1 MKEINQI
8 IHVTKNIDT
17 LKSILKNGFYTSYAK
32 EKFGDKNILIPMIS
46 FSNILFRDI
55 GENEVVNYGNYGVV
69 FNRDYIIEKF
79 NLNPVFYVKNVSE
92 LNDIF
97 LYNFQTSIIPQTL
110 QIAKK
115 FYVDCKCEKF
125 SEHIKIN
132 PITEEIKS
140 LIDSLD
146 ENVNDEFIH
155 SLKIIFENYYTN
167 TLKQALLLKP
177 YKVVTKNEETKIA
190 YNEREWRKS
199 FFDLNFIYEIKPDG
213 TKNEEYIQWNKKN
226 KPHYTEKYIQ
236 SFDLSDVISIYVN
249 EDSEIIEM
257 EKFIT
262 ENFNE
267 KIEIYTLQQLK
278 EIENKKISANNYHF
292 SKT

>member
-55 GENEVVNYGNYGVV
+55 GEDEVVNYGNYGVV

-249 EDSEIIEM
+249 EDAEIIEM

>member
-167 TLKQALLLKP
+167 TLKHALLLKP

>member
-55 GENEVVNYGNYGVV
+55 GEDEVVNYGNYGVV

-97 LYNFQTSIIPQTL
+97 LDNFQTSIIPQTL

-115 FYVDCKCEKF
+115 FYVDCKCERF

-155 SLKIIFENYYTN
+155 SLKIIFENYYIN

-177 YKVVTKNEETKIA
+177 YKLVTKNEETKIA

-249 EDSEIIEM
+249 EDAEIIEM

>member
-1 MKEINQI
+1 VQLFPSLTLFPI
-8 IHVTKNIDT
+8 IIPIGCGKIVFFLFK
-17 LKSILKNGFYTSYAK
+17 ILKLIDIWF
-32 EKFGDKNILIPMIS
+32 DKKSLID
-46 FSNILFRDI
+46 L
-55 GENEVVNYGNYGVV
+55 
-69 FNRDYIIEKF
+69 NR
-79 NLNPVFYVKNVSE
+79 
-92 LNDIF
+92 
-97 LYNFQTSIIPQTL
+97 
-110 QIAKK
+110 
-115 FYVDCKCEKF
+115 
-125 SEHIKIN
+125 IKH
-132 PITEEIKS
+132 EIKS
-140 LIDSLD
+140 FIDSLD

-155 SLKIIFENYYTN
+155 SLKIIFENYYIN

-249 EDSEIIEM
+249 EDAEIIEM

>member
-146 ENVNDEFIH
+146 ENVNDE
-155 SLKIIFENYYTN
+155 
-167 TLKQALLLKP
+167 
-177 YKVVTKNEETKIA
+177 V
-190 YNEREWRKS
+190 
-199 FFDLNFIYEIKPDG
+199 
-213 TKNEEYIQWNKKN
+213 
-226 KPHYTEKYIQ
+226 
-236 SFDLSDVISIYVN
+236 
-249 EDSEIIEM
+249 
-257 EKFIT
+257 
-262 ENFNE
+262 
-267 KIEIYTLQQLK
+267 
-278 EIENKKISANNYHF
+278 
-292 SKT
+292 